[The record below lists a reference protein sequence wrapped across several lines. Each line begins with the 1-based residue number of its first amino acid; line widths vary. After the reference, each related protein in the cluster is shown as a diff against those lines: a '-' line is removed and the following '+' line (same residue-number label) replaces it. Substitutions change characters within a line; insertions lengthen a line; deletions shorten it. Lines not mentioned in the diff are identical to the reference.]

1 MREKFEKIQCPLCL
15 KESSEIENLNKKIN
29 ETKDVSEKAT
39 FAQLL
44 LAKVN
49 SLIERHEDKSLPC
62 VAMLNLRKR
71 TAELIIKTKRLA
83 K

>member
-1 MREKFEKIQCPLCL
+1 MGSEFERIQCFLCL

-29 ETKDVSEKAT
+29 ETKDISEKAT

-44 LAKVN
+44 LSKVN
-49 SLIERHEDKSLPC
+49 SLIELHKDKSSPC
-62 VAMLNLRKR
+62 ITVLNLRKQ

>member
-1 MREKFEKIQCPLCL
+1 MKRRFEKIQCPLCL

-29 ETKDVSEKAT
+29 ETKDISEKVI
-39 FAQLL
+39 FAQYL

-49 SLIERHEDKSLPC
+49 SLIELHEDKSLPC
-62 VAMLNLRKR
+62 VAVLNLRKR
-71 TAELIIKTKRLA
+71 TAELIVKTKRLA